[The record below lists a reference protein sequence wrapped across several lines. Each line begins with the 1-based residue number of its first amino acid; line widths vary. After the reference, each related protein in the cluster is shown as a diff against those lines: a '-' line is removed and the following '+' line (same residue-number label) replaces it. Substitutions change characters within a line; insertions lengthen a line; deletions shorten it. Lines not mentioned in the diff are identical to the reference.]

1 MKCARCG
8 REAPDGA
15 LFCPWCGKR
24 QPENAPPVQ
33 RKKRRRPK
41 GSGTVYKMTGKR
53 NTKAYIAVTSKKETL
68 GTYNTAGEAIQ
79 ALDDYNAQNTPAAR
93 LKCTFADAYEKW
105 KAQPKFDKLS
115 TDMQKGYE
123 LAYSKAAPLYD
134 RQLRDLKAADYQ
146 QVIDAMVEKGLSRS
160 SCEKQRTLFS
170 QLCEWAM
177 AQDIINKNY
186 AALLQLPAA
195 TGKAERTL
203 TTAEIERISSY
214 QKDHKFGQ
222 TAQIAMVLLYTG
234 MRIDELLSMRCED
247 VHLKERYMQGGEK
260 TEAGKNRIIPIL
272 DPIYKIIAF
281 WMLDSG
287 CEWLIPSKTGTKLDK
302 RNVATKFRALMQE
315 CQIDGV
321 HPHTLRHTASS
332 KMVECGLEKTAVQAI
347 LGHKNFSTTANK
359 YVSHNDPTYLLQEM
373 QKMKY

>member
-1 MKCARCG
+1 M
-8 REAPDGA
+8 PDDA
-15 LFCPWCGKR
+15 SFCPYCGKK
-24 QPENAPPVQ
+24 QPEAAPQQ

-41 GSGTVYKMTGKR
+41 GSGSVYKLSGTRSKPYVALTAKR
-53 NTKAYIAVTSKKETL
+53 DVL
-68 GTYNTAGEAIQ
+68 GTFATPGEAVQ
-79 ALDDYNAQNTPAAR
+79 ALDAYNVQNTPAAR
-93 LKCTFADAYEKW
+93 LKCTFADAYAQW
-105 KAQPKFDKLS
+105 KAQPKFDKLG
-115 TDMQKGYE
+115 TDMKKGYE
-123 LAYSKAAPLYD
+123 LAYTKASPLYD
-134 RQLRDLKAADYQ
+134 RQLRDLKTADYQ
-146 QVIDAMVEKGLSRS
+146 QVIDQMVEKGLSRS

-170 QLCEWAM
+170 QICEWAM

-186 AALLQLPAA
+186 AMLLQLPAA

-203 TTAEIERISSY
+203 TAQEIEQINSR
-214 QKDHKFGQ
+214 QDDPKLGQ
-222 TAQIAMVLLYTG
+222 TAKIAMVLLYTG
-234 MRIDELLSMRCED
+234 MRIDELLSMRCDD

-287 CEWLIPSKTGTKLDK
+287 CEWLIPSKAGTKLDK

-315 CQIDGV
+315 CHIDGV

-359 YVSHNDPTYLLQEM
+359 YVSHNDPAYLLQEM
-373 QKMKY
+373 RKMKY

>member
-1 MKCARCG
+1 MKCVRCHVSI
-8 REAPDGA
+8 PDKA
-15 LFCPWCGKR
+15 LYCPWCGK
-24 QPENAPPVQ
+24 QQDVASAPVH

-41 GSGTVYKMTGKR
+41 GSGSVYKLKGVRARPYVAVTGK
-53 NTKAYIAVTSKKETL
+53 KEVL
-68 GTYNTAGEAIQ
+68 GTYGTPGEAVQ
-79 ALDDYNAQNTPAAR
+79 ALDAYNAQNTPAER

-105 KAQPKFDKLS
+105 RAQPKFSNLS
-115 TDMQKGYE
+115 RDMIKGYE
-123 LAYSKAAPLYD
+123 LAFKKSAPLYS
-134 RQLRDLKAADYQ
+134 RQMRDLKAEDYQ
-146 QVIDAMVEKGLSRS
+146 QIIDQMVTDGLSRS

-186 AALLQLPAA
+186 AQLLHLPAA
-195 TGKAERTL
+195 AGKAERTL
-203 TTAEIERISSY
+203 TADEIARISTY
-214 QKDHKFGQ
+214 QNDKRFGQ

-234 MRIDELLSMRCED
+234 MRIDELLSMRCEN
-247 VHLKERYMQGGEK
+247 VYLKEHYMQGGEK

-281 WMLDSG
+281 WMMDSG
-287 CEWLIPSKTGTKLDK
+287 CEWLIPSKAGTKLDK

>member
-1 MKCARCG
+1 MTCERCG
-8 REAPDGA
+8 REIPEEA

-24 QPENAPPVQ
+24 QSGNAPPAQ

-41 GSGTVYKMTGKR
+41 GSGSVYKLGGTREKP
-53 NTKAYIAVTSKKETL
+53 YIALTSKRDVL
-68 GTYNTAGEAIQ
+68 GTFRTSGEAVQ
-79 ALDDYNAQNTPAAR
+79 ALDAYNAQNTPAAR

-105 KAQPKFDKLS
+105 KAQPKFAKLS
-115 TDMQKGYE
+115 TDMIKGYE
-123 LAYSKAAPLYD
+123 LAYSKATPLYN
-134 RQLRDLKAADYQ
+134 RQMRDLKTEDYQ
-146 QVIDAMVEKGLSRS
+146 QIIDQMVEKGLSRS
-160 SCEKQRTLFS
+160 SCEKERTLFS

-203 TTAEIERISSY
+203 TAAEIERISAY
-214 QKDHKFGQ
+214 QEDQKFGQ

-287 CEWLIPSKTGTKLDK
+287 GEWLIPSKTGTKLDK
-302 RNVATKFRALMQE
+302 RNVATKFRALMQQ
-315 CQIDGV
+315 CQIEGV

-359 YVSHNDPTYLLQEM
+359 YVSHNDPAYLLQEM

>member
-1 MKCARCG
+1 
-8 REAPDGA
+8 
-15 LFCPWCGKR
+15 
-24 QPENAPPVQ
+24 
-33 RKKRRRPK
+33 
-41 GSGTVYKMTGKR
+41 MTGKR
-53 NTKAYIAVTSKKETL
+53 NHKSYIAVTSARETI
-68 GTYNTAGEAIQ
+68 GTYDTPGEAVQ
-79 ALDDYNAQNTPAAR
+79 ALDAYNAQNTPAAR

-105 KAQPKFDKLS
+105 KAQPKFAKLS
-115 TDMQKGYE
+115 TDMTKGYE
-123 LAYSKAAPLYD
+123 LAYKKAAPLYN
-134 RQLRDLKAADYQ
+134 RQMRDLKTEDYQ
-146 QVIDAMVEKGLSRS
+146 QIIDRMVEKGLSRS
-160 SCEKQRTLFS
+160 SCEKERTLFS

-186 AALLQLPAA
+186 ASLLQLPASV
-195 TGKAERTL
+195 GKAERTL
-203 TTAEIERISSY
+203 TAAEIERICSY
-214 QKDHKFGQ
+214 QDDPKFGQ

-247 VHLKERYMQGGEK
+247 VYLKERYMRGGEK

-272 DPIYKIIAF
+272 EPIYKIIAF

-287 CEWLIPSKTGTKLDK
+287 CEWLIPSKAGTKLDK
-302 RNVATKFRALMQE
+302 RNVATKFRALMQA
-315 CQIDGV
+315 CNIDGV

-332 KMVECGLEKTAVQAI
+332 KMVECGLEKTAVQSI

>member
-1 MKCARCG
+1 MTCIRCG
-8 REAPDGA
+8 KDVPDGA

-24 QPENAPPVQ
+24 QPDYAPPAQ

-53 NTKAYIAVTSKKETL
+53 STNAYIAVTSKRETL
-68 GTYNTAGEAIQ
+68 GTYNTAGEAVQ
-79 ALDDYNAQNTPAAR
+79 ALDAYNAQNTPAAR
-93 LKCTFADAYEKW
+93 LKYTFEDAYKKW
-105 KAQPKFDKLS
+105 KAQPKFANLS
-115 TDMQKGYE
+115 TDMKKGYD
-123 LAYSKAAPLYD
+123 LAYSKASTLYD
-134 RQLRDLKAADYQ
+134 RQIRDLKTEDYQ
-146 QVIDAMVEKGLSRS
+146 QIIDQMVEKGLSRS
-160 SCEKQRTLFS
+160 SCEKERTLFS

-186 AALLQLPAA
+186 ASLLQLPAA
-195 TGKAERTL
+195 PGKKERTL
-203 TTAEIERISSY
+203 SAAEIERISSY
-214 QKDHKFGQ
+214 QDDPKFGQ

-272 DPIYKIIAF
+272 DPIYKTIAF

-302 RNVATKFRALMQE
+302 RNVATKFRALMKE
-315 CQIDGV
+315 CQIEGV

>member
-1 MKCARCG
+1 MKCVRPCC
-8 REAPDGA
+8 RKEIPDGA
-15 LFCPWCGKR
+15 SFCPWCGKK
-24 QPENAPPVQ
+24 QPEAAPQQ

-41 GSGTVYKMTGKR
+41 GSGSVYKLSGTR
-53 NTKAYIAVTSKKETL
+53 ARPYVALTARRDVL
-68 GTYNTAGEAIQ
+68 GTFETAGEAVQ
-79 ALDDYNAQNTPAAR
+79 ALDAYNAQNTPAAR
-93 LKCTFADAYEKW
+93 LKCTFADAYTQW
-105 KAQPKFDKLS
+105 KAQPKFQKLS

-123 LAYSKAAPLYD
+123 LAYAKAAPLYD

-170 QLCEWAM
+170 QICEWAM

-186 AALLQLPAA
+186 AMLLQLPAA
-195 TGKAERTL
+195 AGKAERTL
-203 TTAEIERISSY
+203 TAQEIERINGY
-214 QKDHKFGQ
+214 QNDPKFGL

-247 VHLKERYMQGGEK
+247 VHLKEHYMQGGEK

-272 DPIYKIIAF
+272 EPIYKTVAF
-281 WMLDSG
+281 WMMNSG
-287 CEWLIPSKTGTKLDK
+287 CEWLIPSKAGTKLDK

-315 CQIDGV
+315 CHIEGV

-373 QKMKY
+373 KKMKY